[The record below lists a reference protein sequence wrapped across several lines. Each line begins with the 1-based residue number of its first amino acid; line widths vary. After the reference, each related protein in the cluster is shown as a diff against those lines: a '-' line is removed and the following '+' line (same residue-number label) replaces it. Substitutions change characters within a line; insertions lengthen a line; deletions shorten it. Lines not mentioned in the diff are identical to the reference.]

1 MKKIIALI
9 IIGIFSSNGWA
20 EPEKPNHGKMAVEAM
35 VTGITGAFKK
45 MPEVMGI
52 MTNKL
57 KNELKEPEEA
67 KTWTKTVKCNGQGK
81 ECKTTYSD

>member
-1 MKKIIALI
+1 MLSKNGLAEKK
-9 IIGIFSSNGWA
+9 
-20 EPEKPNHGKMAVEAM
+20 PDHGKIAAEAM

-57 KNELKEPEEA
+57 KSELKEPEEA

-81 ECKTTYSD
+81 ECKTIYSD